1 MGFPGGT
8 SSKESACQYRRCK
21 SLGFDPWVGKIP
33 WSGKWLLV
41 LALVFLPRKLCG
53 QRSLAGHSPRGHKEL
68 DTTEH
73 PCTRVTRVEAAG
85 EQFPR
90 LDSGGLEKQHPP
102 KLEGEEGRQGGLG
115 GGCNGKGYWHGLQRR
130 KRTSPS
136 ARSAQS
142 RERKRD
148 EKRPRGK
155 GLKTSGVGTF
165 LVVQWLRVLFPMQ
178 GAWVR
183 SLAREL
189 DLKEPV

>member
-1 MGFPGGT
+1 MQ
-8 SSKESACQYRRCK
+8 ESRIW
-21 SLGFDPWVGKIP
+21 SLGWEDPLKWEMATSTGSSILAQKTPWTEEPGRPQSKGSQRVGHDWAP
-33 WSGKWLLV
+33 MHTGYT
-41 LALVFLPRKLCG
+41 CG
-53 QRSLAGHSPRGHKEL
+53 GRRRAVPQ
-68 DTTEH
+68 
-73 PCTRVTRVEAAG
+73 V
-85 EQFPR
+85 
-90 LDSGGLEKQHPP
+90 GLWGLGKQHPP
-102 KLEGEEGRQGGLG
+102 NLEGEEGRQDGLG

-142 RERKRD
+142 RERKWD

-155 GLKTSGVGTF
+155 GLKTPGVGTF

-189 DLKEPV
+189 DLTCHN